1 MTIWSVEHSS
11 WILLHTWK
19 SHRFLLGYC
28 LNKQYGIRSS
38 RCMSGW
44 GLKLIP
50 IQCTN
55 ISKKSGRQWNGALC
69 NIQQC
74 QRLSD
79 ILFYCRIC
87 WSLLW
92 YFFLHAQLFKS
103 PQKLNSIWKNNAA
116 PFTSLQHWGTFSH
129 CSDISRSL
137 TRFGLVCSNH
147 WRNTENTFYCSTWKR
162 KINFKDYFADSPDYL
177 AVLWQAEGRQ
187 FSFLQLSYFIA

>member
-11 WILLHTWK
+11 WILLYTWK

-38 RCMSGW
+38 HCMSGW
-44 GLKLIP
+44 GFKLIP
-50 IQCTN
+50 TQHTN

-74 QRLSD
+74 QRLGD
-79 ILFYCRIC
+79 VLFYRRIC

-92 YFFLHAQLFKS
+92 FFFFLHTQLFKS

-129 CSDISRSL
+129 CSDISPSL
-137 TRFGLVCSNH
+137 TRVVLVCSNH
-147 WRNTENTFYCSTWKR
+147 WRNTENTFYCSAWKR
-162 KINFKDYFADSPDYL
+162 KINFKDIIL
-177 AVLWQAEGRQ
+177 QILIIWQCCDRQ
-187 FSFLQLSYFIA
+187 RGNNCHSYN